1 MKKLKKAI
9 SICLAITILAL
20 ANIQGVSAASTT
32 FTDIKTTDWYYI
44 YVNKLAELKITSGIG
59 NNKYGPNNSV
69 TRAEFVTFLCKAL
82 GHEQEDG
89 YKYTDTTKHWSS
101 KWISAAIT
109 AKIIDEGTKFNPN
122 AAITRQEAVEML
134 CRSLSILKDTT
145 MTTPYTDIKTDS
157 GYSNTAYKEYL
168 MQGSI
173 TNSKR
178 YFYPSSD
185 LKRSEVAAVI
195 VNLVDYKANPAIYKA
210 AKIAEI
216 AQKEQK
222 DNEVKA
228 EAERYAAWKE
238 SVKGINTELLKNTDG
253 LYKTSVYESNKYLRT
268 ETEYLKNWG
277 AKNGMT
283 EDEFSKEMVRV
294 GSKFMNTWY
303 NASYLEIDTLKTD
316 LDSILENNAI
326 NNTLQ
331 KNLDYVKNNKFVSE
345 GKFITSEGMLLYAD
359 WGNPVL
365 RGTIKYRYLKPTS
378 ANVLNSEIVKSTGKP
393 IQLGVWYEQDYEIS
407 FYSET
412 DGIKTTSMHHISDI
426 RISK

>member
-1 MKKLKKAI
+1 
-9 SICLAITILAL
+9 
-20 ANIQGVSAASTT
+20 
-32 FTDIKTTDWYYI
+32 
-44 YVNKLAELKITSGIG
+44 
-59 NNKYGPNNSV
+59 
-69 TRAEFVTFLCKAL
+69 
-82 GHEQEDG
+82 
-89 YKYTDTTKHWSS
+89 
-101 KWISAAIT
+101 
-109 AKIIDEGTKFNPN
+109 
-122 AAITRQEAVEML
+122 
-134 CRSLSILKDTT
+134 
-145 MTTPYTDIKTDS
+145 
-157 GYSNTAYKEYL
+157 
-168 MQGSI
+168 
-173 TNSKR
+173 
-178 YFYPSSD
+178 
-185 LKRSEVAAVI
+185 
-195 VNLVDYKANPAIYKA
+195 
-210 AKIAEI
+210 
-216 AQKEQK
+216 
-222 DNEVKA
+222 VKA